1 MSEDKFSIGDAVN
14 FSWDVVK
21 NNFEFLIPAVLIL
34 WLVGAIP
41 GGLQSPF
48 YMSRGAD
55 AAATNRMKRR
65 NEERD
70 IWMPTRSETK

>member
-21 NNFEFLIPAVLIL
+21 NNLGFLMPAVLIL

-41 GGLQSPF
+41 VGLQ
-48 YMSRGAD
+48 SRGAD

-70 IWMPTRSETK
+70 MRMPTRSETE